1 MNIEQRVIATAVE
14 LMDIELASITSS
26 MNLKSDLG
34 MDSLDRLELVMAV
47 EDEFNIEFDDETAD
61 SFETI
66 GDIVNNVTKAVE

>member
-14 LMDIELASITSS
+14 LMDIELVSITSS

-34 MDSLDRLELVMAV
+34 MDSLDRLELIMAV
-47 EDEFNIEFDDETAD
+47 EDEFDIEFDDETAD

-66 GDIVNNVTKAVE
+66 GDIVNNVTKVVE